1 MWRRRCP
8 GHASPA
14 AVIRSKMS
22 AFAPTSTPRV
32 GSSSSSTRGSVSRAL
47 PITTFCWLPP
57 LSEPIGACE
66 LDVLTVTALTMRS
79 TAVRSLP
86 CWTENRRT
94 KRPRLAS
101 VRFCPTDIDWTRPS
115 RWRSSGTSAT
125 PAARRWAIDS
135 WSSGS
140 PVERHVA
147 ADRPEPAGERLEQLG
162 APGAHEPVEAD
173 DLAGAHG
180 ERHRVDRQAP
190 RVGWVGHHEV
200 LDPQQLAL
208 DVGVL
213 GREQLVRAA
222 ADHLLDDPAR
232 VDVRRLVLGDEPA
245 VAEARR
251 RDRRSRAP
259 PRGGGRCRRSPRRAR
274 SGRG

>member
-1 MWRRRCP
+1 MIRTISAMNARSSRIRLTSRSRPVPVAGASAAVAAGALGVAALMTCRPPSSCVIPSDAAMMSSLVAVPRRNSWITRPLLMTSSRSGTCT
-8 GHASPA
+8 ASSSSDVAKTMPRPRLA
-14 AVIRSKMS
+14 CCVIRSKMS

-135 WSSGS
+135 WSSGCPSSVTWPLTGRSLPASVSSSSVRPAPMS
-140 PVERHVA
+140 P
-147 ADRPEPAGERLEQLG
+147 
-162 APGAHEPVEAD
+162 
-173 DLAGAHG
+173 
-180 ERHRVDRQAP
+180 
-190 RVGWVGHHEV
+190 
-200 LDPQQLAL
+200 
-208 DVGVL
+208 
-213 GREQLVRAA
+213 
-222 ADHLLDDPAR
+222 
-232 VDVRRLVLGDEPA
+232 
-245 VAEARR
+245 
-251 RDRRSRAP
+251 
-259 PRGGGRCRRSPRRAR
+259 
-274 SGRG
+274 